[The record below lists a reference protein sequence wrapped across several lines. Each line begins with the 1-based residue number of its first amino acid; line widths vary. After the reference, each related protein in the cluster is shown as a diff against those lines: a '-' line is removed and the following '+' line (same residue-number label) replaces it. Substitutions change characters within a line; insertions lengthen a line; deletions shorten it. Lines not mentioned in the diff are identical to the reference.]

1 MAIYKMVGN
10 KESLEEIPATS
21 FGQEGV
27 LERADLQRILRD
39 KPEVLEDGLFVITE
53 EFSNWEGSGRSIDL
67 LCLDAS
73 GRLVVVELKRGDS
86 GSHMD
91 LQAIRYAAM
100 VSTITLQQA
109 IDAHQAY
116 LNRLGIE
123 EDAEERIREHLENND
138 DARFA
143 SERPRIILAS
153 EGFSQELT
161 TCALWLN
168 EAGLDVTCI
177 RMQPHRSGSE
187 VLVETSQIIPLPEA
201 QDYLVR
207 VRERE
212 EEQDRA
218 RQSSMGNFGSFVE
231 GGALFRDRIDSVEGN
246 ARPLFLRLYDWA
258 TGLEMEKVAELN
270 TYVHNERCNLLVGL
284 PTGNNPNLVR
294 VVMHRS
300 ALRFQTGYLEQ
311 YSPQAAQRLQDM
323 LGQQILGRKSSFNIR
338 LDNIKEEH
346 LAALTEA
353 YREANGLLNG
363 NEEPAPPISD
373 NS

>member
-1 MAIYKMVGN
+1 MAIYKMVGD
-10 KESLEEIPATS
+10 KERLEEVPSTS
-21 FGQEGV
+21 FGREGV
-27 LERADLQRILRD
+27 FERTDLQRILRD
-39 KPEVLEDGLFVITE
+39 QPEVLEEGLFIITE

-67 LCLDAS
+67 LALDAT
-73 GRLVVVELKRGDS
+73 GRLVVIELKRGET
-86 GSHMD
+86 GEHMD

-109 IDAHQAY
+109 INTHQAY
-116 LNRLGIE
+116 LKKLDIE
-123 EDAEERIREHLENND
+123 EDAEERIREHLENNE

-187 VLVETSQIIPLPEA
+187 VLVETSQTIPLPEA

-212 EEQDRA
+212 EEQDRE
-218 RQSSMGNFGSFVE
+218 RQSSMGNFGSFAE

-246 ARPLFLRLYDWA
+246 SQPLFQKLYDWA
-258 TGLEMEKVAELN
+258 TGLESEKVAELS
-270 TYVHNERCNLLVGL
+270 TYIHNERCNLLVGL

-311 YSPQAAQRLQDM
+311 YSPQAAQRLQDL
-323 LGQQILGRKSSFNIR
+323 LGQQILGRKRSFDIRLENIR
-338 LDNIKEEH
+338 EEY
-346 LAALTEA
+346 LAALTQA
-353 YREANGLLNG
+353 YREANGLLVG
-363 NEEPAPPISD
+363 EADEES
-373 NS
+373 

>member
-1 MAIYKMVGN
+1 MAIYKMVGD
-10 KESLEEIPATS
+10 KERLDKVAPTS

-27 LERADLQRILRD
+27 LERSDLQRILRD
-39 KPEVLEDGLFVITE
+39 QPDVLEEGLFIITE
-53 EFSNWEGSGRSIDL
+53 EFSNWQGSGRSIDL
-67 LCLDAS
+67 LGLDAT
-73 GRLVVVELKRGDS
+73 GRLVVIELKRGET
-86 GSHMD
+86 GEHMD

-109 IDAHQAY
+109 INTHQAY
-116 LNRLGIE
+116 LKKLGIE
-123 EDAEERIREHLENND
+123 EDAEERIREHLENNE

-177 RMQPHRSGSE
+177 RIQPHRSGSE
-187 VLVETSQIIPLPEA
+187 VLVETSQTIPLPEA

-212 EEQDRA
+212 EEQDRV
-218 RQSSMGNFGSFVE
+218 RHSSMGSFGSFVE
-231 GGALFRDRIDSVEGN
+231 GGALFRDRIDSVEGI
-246 ARPLFLRLYDWA
+246 ARPLFQRLYDWA
-258 TGLEMEKVAELN
+258 TGLERERVAELN
-270 TYVHNERCNLLVGL
+270 MYVHNERCNLLVGL

-338 LDNIKEEH
+338 LENVKEEH
-346 LAALTEA
+346 LSALTEA

-363 NEEPAPPISD
+363 NEEPEPPISD